1 MDEKARFRMF
11 VAVVAAVLVF
21 GAIFV
26 VWSGAVGSEN
36 WAMVMS
42 AVILVTMA
50 IVAIVVVRKGL
61 KEQKSGFPREDERS
75 RAIKMRA
82 GYIAFFASL
91 YFLLAMGFVH
101 ASLEDTEISSVPTAE
116 WLMIY
121 VAAMGSIYLV
131 VNAYLSRKG
140 VSE

>member
-1 MDEKARFRMF
+1 MDENKRFRRF
-11 VAVVAAVLVF
+11 VAIVAAVLVF
-21 GAIFV
+21 GAVFV
-26 VWSGAVGSEN
+26 VWSGAVGADN
-36 WAMVMS
+36 WATVMS

-50 IVAIVVVRKGL
+50 IVAIVVVRKGMREL
-61 KEQKSGFPREDERS
+61 KSGFPKDDERS

-82 GYIAFFASL
+82 GYIAFYASL

-101 ASLEDTEISSVPTAE
+101 SGLENNEISSVPTSE

-121 VAAMGSIYLV
+121 VAVMGSIFLA

-140 VSE
+140 VPG

>member
-1 MDEKARFRMF
+1 MDEKARFRRF

-26 VWSGAVGSEN
+26 VWSGAVGADN
-36 WAMVMS
+36 WATVMS

-50 IVAIVVVRKGL
+50 LVAIVVVRKGL
-61 KEQKSGFPREDERS
+61 KELKSGFPRDDERS

-82 GYIAFFASL
+82 GYIAFYISL

-101 ASLEDTEISSVPTAE
+101 SVLEDNETSSVPTSE

-121 VAAMGSIYLV
+121 VAVMGSIFLAV
-131 VNAYLSRKG
+131 HAYLSRKG
-140 VSE
+140 VPE

>member
-1 MDEKARFRMF
+1 MDEKKRFRRF
-11 VAVVAAVLVF
+11 VAIVATVLVF
-21 GAIFV
+21 GAVFV
-26 VWSGAVGSEN
+26 VWSGAVGEDN
-36 WAMVMS
+36 WATVMS

-50 IVAIVVVRKGL
+50 IVAIVVVRKGMREL
-61 KEQKSGFPREDERS
+61 KSGFPKDDERS

-82 GYIAFFASL
+82 GYIAFYASL

-101 ASLEDTEISSVPTAE
+101 SSLENSEISSVPTSE

-121 VAAMGSIYLV
+121 VAVMGSIFLA

-140 VSE
+140 VPE

>member
-1 MDEKARFRMF
+1 MDENKRFRRF
-11 VAVVAAVLVF
+11 VAIVAAVLVF
-21 GAIFV
+21 GAVFV
-26 VWSGAVGSEN
+26 VWSGAVGADN
-36 WAMVMS
+36 WATVMS

-50 IVAIVVVRKGL
+50 IIAIVVVRKGMREL
-61 KEQKSGFPREDERS
+61 KSGFPKDDERS

-82 GYIAFFASL
+82 GYIAFYASL

-101 ASLEDTEISSVPTAE
+101 SGLENNEISSVPTSE

-121 VAAMGSIYLV
+121 VAVMGSIFLA

-140 VSE
+140 VPR